1 MPSGLSHGFSLLL
14 YSSIMLSWVGLKHV
28 QQGQDN
34 PLANVDTL
42 LVPHMSLLSDLPASG
57 DMEVQKAEMYS
68 SLEITF

>member
-1 MPSGLSHGFSLLL
+1 
-14 YSSIMLSWVGLKHV
+14 MLSWVGLKHV
-28 QQGQDN
+28 QQGQNN

-42 LVPHMSLLSDLPASG
+42 LVPHMSLLSVLPASG